1 MEPQNFFQKAGHATL
16 RFFKRILIAAIIVGA
31 AVLAFAYWG
40 VYERGVMAGKVLRVT
55 EKGIIFKTY
64 EGKISL
70 DSFGALR
77 GVSPVAETFDFSIEP
92 SQKEVIQQL
101 SDVALSGERVNLTF
115 VKRYMR
121 FPWRGDTKYF
131 VTRVE
136 RAEKAEKP

>member
-1 MEPQNFFQKAGHATL
+1 MEQENFLQKAGRTTKKIV
-16 RFFKRILIAAIIVGA
+16 KRVLLIALILGLT
-31 AVLAFAYWG
+31 VLSFAYYG
-40 VYERGVMAGKVLRVT
+40 TYEKGVMAGKVLRVT

-70 DSFGALR
+70 DSYGALK
-77 GVSPVAETFDFSIEP
+77 GVSPIAETFDFSIE
-92 SQKEVIQQL
+92 SEQTEVLEKL

-131 VTRVE
+131 VTQVE
-136 RAEKAEKP
+136 RTEKIEN